1 MNALV
6 VTDQEFLYRRLS
18 GILREFAIHAEPN
31 SDPKRAETQLSTQ
44 GFDMVLLDCDLEN
57 AQQVVKSIR
66 ANPENQNTFVFAL
79 ASGFLKQS
87 EMSRAGANLVLRK
100 PINWQLAKR
109 SLKAAQA
116 MIIRERRIEIRE
128 KAKTLVQLSF
138 VVQKLE
144 TLLIDLSETGMAVQS
159 RHALKI
165 NEIVHIRFSLPGTL
179 TVVQCKGRIVRST
192 KEGQLGIAFTSV
204 DESNRSRIADWIR
217 IRQPRK
223 KRQQIDLQ

>member
-18 GILREFAIHAEPN
+18 GMLREFAIHAEPN
-31 SDPKRAETQLSTQ
+31 RDPKDAQAQISNQ
-44 GFDMVLLDCDLEN
+44 GFDMILLDCDIEN
-57 AQQVVKSIR
+57 AGQVVKAIR
-66 ANPENQNTFVFAL
+66 ANPENQNTFVFAI
-79 ASGFLKQS
+79 ASGFLRQS
-87 EMSRAGANLVLRK
+87 EMSRAGANLVLRR

-138 VVQKLE
+138 VAQKME

-159 RHALKI
+159 RHILKL
-165 NEIVHIRFSLPGTL
+165 NETVHIRFSLPGTL

-192 KEGQLGIAFTSV
+192 KNGQMGIVFTAV
-204 DESNRSRIADWIR
+204 DTANRAKIADWIR

-223 KRQQIDLQ
+223 CQSEPQ

>member
-18 GILREFAIHAEPN
+18 GMLREFSIDAEPN
-31 SDPKRAETQLSTQ
+31 SEPQNAKTRLSVQ

-57 AQQVVKSIR
+57 AQQVLNAIR
-66 ANPENQNTFVFAL
+66 ENPENQNTFIFAI

-87 EMSRAGANLVLRK
+87 EMTRAGANLVLRK

-138 VVQKLE
+138 VAQKIE

-159 RHALKI
+159 RHALKLK
-165 NEIVHIRFSLPGTL
+165 EVVHIRFSLPGTL
-179 TVVQCKGRIVRST
+179 NVVQCKGRVVRVTSDG
-192 KEGQLGIAFTSV
+192 KMGIAFAAM
-204 DESNRSRIADWIR
+204 DEANRAKISDWMR
-217 IRQPRK
+217 LRQPRK
-223 KRQQIDLQ
+223 CRVI